1 MKKDQIK
8 IVYRNIDDLKS
19 AEYNPRK
26 IGSKQKMELTVSLKK
41 LGFSLPIAINVN
53 PKRKDVIIGGHQRVM
68 VAKDLGHKEM
78 PCVEVNL
85 PLDKEKELNLRLNKN
100 GGEFD
105 SDLLALLDKDL
116 LRQVGFLDKEINKAF
131 ADSNTIAQEEEFTT
145 EVLEENNYI
154 VFTFDN
160 SIDWLTISDK
170 LDLKSV
176 NALDSKH
183 DYRRKGIGRVIDG
196 KKLLELLQ

>member
-1 MKKDQIK
+1 MAKIK
-8 IVYRNIDDLKS
+8 IVYKKISDLKP

-26 IGSKQKMELTVSLKK
+26 IGTRERMELTKSLKN
-41 LGFSLPIAINVN
+41 FDMVVPIVVNVN
-53 PKRKDVIIGGHQRVM
+53 PKRNNIIVGGHQRVM

-105 SDLLALLDKDL
+105 QNLLSLLDKDL

-131 ADSNTIAQEEEFTT
+131 ADSNTIAQEEEFTS

-170 LDLKSV
+170 FGLKSV
-176 NALDSKH
+176 NALDSKE
-183 DYRRKGIGRVIDG
+183 DYRRKGVGRVIDG
-196 KKLLELLQ
+196 KNF

>member
-1 MKKDQIK
+1 MAKLK
-8 IVYRNIDDLKS
+8 IVYKKITDLKP

-26 IGSKQKMELTVSLKK
+26 IGTRERMELTKSLKN
-41 LGFSLPIAINVN
+41 FDMVVPIVVNIN
-53 PKRKDVIIGGHQRVM
+53 PKRKNVIIGGHQRVM

-85 PLDKEKELNLRLNKN
+85 SLDKEKELNLRLNKN

-105 SDLLALLDKDL
+105 PNLLSLLDKDL

-131 ADSNTIAQEEEFTT
+131 ADSNTIAQEEEFTS

-154 VFTFDN
+154 VFTFNN

-176 NALDSKH
+176 NALDSKE
-183 DYRRKGIGRVIDG
+183 DYRRKGIGRVVDG

>member
-53 PKRKDVIIGGHQRVM
+53 PKRKDVIIGGHQRVQI
-68 VAKDLGHKEM
+68 AKELGIKKV
-78 PCVEVNL
+78 PCVEFN
-85 PLDKEKELNLRLNKN
+85 LDKKTEQEMNLRLNKN
-100 GGEFD
+100 GGEFGFE
-105 SDLLALLDKDL
+105 LLGQIDPEL
-116 LRQVGFLDKEINKAF
+116 LRQVGFLDKEIKKAINED
-131 ADSNTIAQEEEFTT
+131 AIGQEEEFTS
-145 EVLEENNYI
+145 EVLEENNYL

-160 SIDWLTISDK
+160 SVDWLTIEDRFG
-170 LDLKSV
+170 LKSV
-176 NALDSKH
+176 NAKDSKE

-196 KKLLELLQ
+196 KKLLEQLS

>member
-1 MKKDQIK
+1 MQKIK
-8 IVYRNIDDLKS
+8 IVYKKIETLKP
-19 AEYNPRK
+19 AEYNLRK
-26 IGSKQKMELTVSLKK
+26 IGTRERMELTKSLKN
-41 LGFSLPIAINVN
+41 FDFVVPIVVNVN
-53 PKRKDVIIGGHQRVM
+53 PKRLNVIIGGHQRVM

-176 NALDSKH
+176 NAMDSKD

>member
-1 MKKDQIK
+1 MAKLK
-8 IVYRNIDDLKS
+8 IVYKKITDLKP

-26 IGSKQKMELTVSLKK
+26 IGTRERMELTKSLKN
-41 LGFSLPIAINVN
+41 FDMVVPIVVNIN
-53 PKRKDVIIGGHQRVM
+53 PKRKNVIIGGHQRVM
-68 VAKDLGHKEM
+68 VAKDLGYKEM
-78 PCVEVNL
+78 PCVEVDL
-85 PLDKEKELNLRLNKN
+85 SLDKEKELNLRLNKN

-105 SDLLALLDKDL
+105 PDLLSLLDKDL

-131 ADSNTIAQEEEFTT
+131 ADSGTIAQEEEFTS

-154 VFTFDN
+154 VFIFNN

-176 NALDSKH
+176 NALDSKE
-183 DYRRKGIGRVIDG
+183 DYRRKGIGRVVDG

>member
-1 MKKDQIK
+1 MAKIK
-8 IVYRNIDDLKS
+8 IVYKKISDLKP

-26 IGSKQKMELTVSLKK
+26 IGTRERMELTKSLKN
-41 LGFSLPIAINVN
+41 FDMVVPIVVNVN
-53 PKRKDVIIGGHQRVM
+53 PKRNNIIVGGHQRVM

-105 SDLLALLDKDL
+105 PNLLSLLDKDL

-131 ADSNTIAQEEEFTT
+131 ADSNTIAQEEEFTS

-170 LDLKSV
+170 FGLKSV
-176 NALDSKH
+176 NALDSKE
-183 DYRRKGIGRVIDG
+183 DYRRKGVGRVIDG